1 MRNDGLNILILYMV
15 IFVIVYGYICYG
27 ENEDRINSFNQKNEF
42 YWCLFLA
49 RLKDRF
55 CLNEGINDH

>member
-15 IFVIVYGYICYG
+15 IFVIVYGYIYYG

-42 YWCLFLA
+42 Y
-49 RLKDRF
+49 
-55 CLNEGINDH
+55 